1 MAKLTVLVIFVLSPL
16 IGVSQDNVARLT
28 VLIGSRIEFNFNTL
42 DHYNNGIR
50 IEDGTTIG
58 ITMSEISPA
67 ILTGWHID
75 MQTFMGEVAINGSGG
90 NTLPLDAIQIEA
102 TDANGNLATA
112 SFTGLKDLAVAPG
125 VLLMST
131 VDPAHLPADPNTHQI
146 DLTYECGIANGS
158 LLGQVADY
166 YTVNVEI
173 ILIPD
178 F

>member
-1 MAKLTVLVIFVLSPL
+1 MTRLTLLFIFILSNI
-16 IGVSQDNVARLT
+16 IGVAQDNVARLT
-28 VLIGSRIEFNFNTL
+28 VLIGSHIEFNFNTL
-42 DHYNNGIR
+42 DNYNNGIR

-75 MQTFMGEVAINGSGG
+75 VQTFMGEVTINGSGG
-90 NTLPLDAIQIEA
+90 NTLPLNAIQIEA

-112 SFTGLKDLAVAPG
+112 TFTGLQDLSVAPG
-125 VLLMST
+125 ALLMST
-131 VDPAHLPADPNTHQI
+131 IDSAHLPADANTHQI